1 MKNTER
7 QPYRDVLADFESS
20 CAGPN
25 VPLGHKDDSWSSSH
39 FNRMIVSIA
48 DVACQKIVWSVWP
61 SPPTWAVAI

>member
-20 CAGPN
+20 CAGPNVPLGHKAGPN

-48 DVACQKIVWSVWP
+48 DVAC
-61 SPPTWAVAI
+61 